1 MYGLG
6 ERVGGRVGGEN
17 VRREESEAE
26 AEVGRGEDGE
36 RLDQDVG
43 DGLIATKMGVELVAV
58 CCRESVPKQFEEK
71 SVCAFAKRVVA
82 YQIELINWTSKGMR

>member
-6 ERVGGRVGGEN
+6 KRVGGWVGGEN

-43 DGLIATKMGVELVAV
+43 DGLIATKVGVELVAV
-58 CCRESVPKQFEEK
+58 CSEK
-71 SVCAFAKRVVA
+71 SALRLSKEKNVCVFAKRRVVD
-82 YQIELINWTSKGMR
+82 QIELIN